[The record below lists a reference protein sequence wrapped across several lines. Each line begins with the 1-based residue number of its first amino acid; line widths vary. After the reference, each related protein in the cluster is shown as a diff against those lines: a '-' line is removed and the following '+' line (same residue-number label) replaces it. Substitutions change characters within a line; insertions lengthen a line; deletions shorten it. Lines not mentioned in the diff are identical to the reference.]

1 MAVSFTFFT
10 IPITRYPGLEVFL
23 EIFLCERGSKPE
35 SGDNESRL

>member
-10 IPITRYPGLEVFL
+10 MLITLVPQVFL
-23 EIFLCERGSKPE
+23 EIFRVRDRGSKPG